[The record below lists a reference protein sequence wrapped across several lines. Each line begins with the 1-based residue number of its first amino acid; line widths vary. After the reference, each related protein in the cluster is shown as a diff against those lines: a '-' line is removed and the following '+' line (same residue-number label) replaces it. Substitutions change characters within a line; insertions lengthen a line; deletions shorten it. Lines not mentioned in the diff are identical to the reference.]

1 MMSRSPSDTG
11 APTAPSDRG
20 SGLPIRA
27 LHVGKIVPPPY
38 AGIESHVDTLLRT
51 LSPRIDGATLV
62 ASAPIG
68 SPASW
73 QPPPAPYRIIACRSF
88 TRLASVAISPGLLAS
103 IRQEFLSGRANLLHL
118 HAPNPWGDLAALR
131 SQADTPVVMTWH
143 SDIVGRPAL
152 FKLYSAVQQRSLRRA
167 DRIVVF
173 TPKHLQGS
181 VQLPRDVIER
191 KVVQIPIG
199 IDFAR
204 LHSTQADPA
213 AIESI
218 KTWSSGR
225 PLILS
230 VGRLVHYKGYEHL
243 LDAVARLRTDAVLL
257 LIGTGPLGSQLRR
270 RVAEHGL
277 DHRVRFLGEVDGS
290 VLVAALGLCDI
301 FCLPSIEQ
309 SEAFGIAS
317 AEAMSF
323 GKPTVVCELNNGV
336 NYLNQAG
343 VTSLVTPPRDA
354 AALAG
359 ALDTLVLDAPLRHRM
374 GQAAL
379 QWVHSEFNVD
389 AMLSGTLALYRE
401 LLGT

>member
-1 MMSRSPSDTG
+1 MKPSSLSAAG

-20 SGLPIRA
+20 SVLPIRA

-51 LSPRIDGATLV
+51 LSPHIDGATLV

-73 QPPPAPYRIIACRSF
+73 QPPPAPYRIIPCRSF
-88 TRLASVAISPGLLAS
+88 TRLASVAISPGLLTS
-103 IRQEFLSGRANLLHL
+103 IRREFSSGRANLLHL
-118 HAPNPWGDLAALR
+118 HAPNPWGDLAALGSR
-131 SQADTPVVMTWH
+131 ADTPVVMTWH

-152 FKLYSAVQQRSLRRA
+152 FKLYSAVQQRSVRRA

-173 TPKHLQGS
+173 TPKHLESS
-181 VQLPRDVIER
+181 VQLPREVIER

-204 LHSTQADPA
+204 LQSTPVDPA
-213 AIESI
+213 AVESI
-218 KTWSSGR
+218 KAWTAGR
-225 PLILS
+225 PLVLS

-243 LDAVARLRTDAVLL
+243 LDAMACLRTDAALL
-257 LIGTGPLGSQLRR
+257 LIGTGPLGPQLRR
-270 RVAEHGL
+270 RAAERGL
-277 DHRVRFLGEVDGS
+277 EHRVRFLGEVDGG

-317 AEAMSF
+317 AEAMAF
-323 GKPTVVCELNNGV
+323 GKPTVVCELGNGV
-336 NYLNQAG
+336 NYLNKAG
-343 VTSLVTPPRDA
+343 VTSLVTPPRDC
-354 AALAG
+354 AALAN
-359 ALDTLVLDAPLRHRM
+359 ALDSLVLDDNLRARL
-374 GQAAL
+374 GAAGL
-379 QWVHSEFNVD
+379 QWVHAEFNIE
-389 AMLSGTLALYRE
+389 AMLSGTLALYKA
-401 LLGT
+401 LLR